1 MNNLSKTSLA
11 LSILLCGA
19 TVFAQEQ
26 QAPPQGSPP
35 QGYGPERYGAPAAP
49 VQQDGR
55 YAPPQNMPQAAPAPV
70 SMPPAT
76 PTSDLMLPAGTLI
89 TVRVNQVLSSD
100 HNQPGDGFSASIQ
113 QPLVA
118 NGFIVAARGQSV
130 IGRVTAAEKAGRVKG
145 VSKLGVE
152 LGELTFV
159 DGQQAP
165 IRTELVEQRG
175 ETSQGRDAAGI
186 ATTTGLGAAIGAG
199 VNGGVGAGV
208 GAAAG
213 LVAGIAGV
221 MLTRGHETVIYPEQT
236 LTFRL
241 KDPVTISTARGAAAF
256 QPVAL
261 TDYQNGSGY
270 GNGPQMAR
278 YAPYGRPYYAPS
290 PYYATYYNPY
300 YGFYPGFGYGYGY
313 YAGPT
318 FFFRVGRSGPF
329 RGYRR

>member
-1 MNNLSKTSLA
+1 M
-11 LSILLCGA
+11 
-19 TVFAQEQ
+19 
-26 QAPPQGSPP
+26 P
-35 QGYGPERYGAPAAP
+35 
-49 VQQDGR
+49 
-55 YAPPQNMPQAAPAPV
+55 MPQAAPAPV
-70 SMPPAT
+70 AL
-76 PTSDLMLPAGTLI
+76 PTGDLTLPAGTLI
-89 TVRVNQVLSSD
+89 TVRVNQILSSD

-118 NGFIVAARGQSV
+118 NGFVVAGRGQSV
-130 IGRVTAAEKAGRVKG
+130 IGRVTKAEKAGRVKG
-145 VSKLGVE
+145 TSALGIE

-175 ETSQGRDAAGI
+175 DTSQGRDAAGI

-221 MLTRGHETVIYPEQT
+221 MLTRGRETVIFPETT

-241 KDPVTISTARGAAAF
+241 KDAVTISTARSAAAF
-256 QPVAL
+256 RPISL
-261 TDYQNGSGY
+261 EDYQNGNWQ
-270 GNGPQMAR
+270 GNGHPQMAR
-278 YAPYGRPYYAPS
+278 YSPYGPRPYYAPS

-300 YGFYPGFGYGYGY
+300 YGFYPGFGYGFGY

-318 FFFRVGRSGPF
+318 FYFRVGHSGSF